1 MKNLIPAFLFLSATL
16 VYAEDDCQSLL
27 ERHMESDM
35 DLSYQE
41 FDQTMGGGFRLLS
54 AQGCHSESADLI
66 ERYIEVNSA
75 EQSSLRWHIAQS
87 RAMAGENSEA
97 IRHARTTLLEV
108 EDFSERALRWN
119 DYVLATIAF
128 LEGNRDRL
136 LFHREKIAEG
146 VGEHPGNE
154 LNLRL
159 IDALVD
165 HPGTDYSAALESL
178 QAE

>member
-1 MKNLIPAFLFLSATL
+1 MKHLILVILFLPATF
-16 VYAEDDCQSLL
+16 VYAEDDCQALL
-27 ERHMESDM
+27 EQHLESDM

-41 FDQTMGGGFRLLS
+41 FDQTMGSGFRLLS

-75 EQSSLRWHIAQS
+75 EQNSLRWHIAQA

-97 IRHARTTLLEV
+97 IRYARTTLLDE

-128 LEGNRDRL
+128 LEGNRDKL
-136 LFHREKIAEG
+136 LSHRERIAEG

-165 HPGTDYSAALESL
+165 HSGTDYSEALKSL
-178 QAE
+178 QEE